1 MEMKEL
7 LKLSLMKKIT
17 DKRTMMKRMMG
28 LIRLLPPEEEEEE
41 ESGDWR
47 RSRRRRDLIQVVIS
61 IGLDLTR
68 RIKEDEE

>member
-1 MEMKEL
+1 MKEL

-41 ESGDWR
+41 ES
-47 RSRRRRDLIQVVIS
+47 VN
-61 IGLDLTR
+61 
-68 RIKEDEE
+68 